1 MDDLG
6 VSPIW
11 GNLVLLYY
19 IYNYIYIYI
28 YKWLYIYK
36 YIYTCINMSP
46 IHGAYAVHRW
56 MFWLRKAGRKV
67 ALEVQPNCQGPMYSM
82 CIPSFRMLV
91 VPGTFSVSCLPGF
104 RNGLTSTPMLGCP
117 GEGVFWSWF
126 SSTKSGR
133 FSHENI
139 FNQDVFVRKEEN
151 WAWQLYV
158 ILGFY
163 NVILC
168 FGLYFSIHTKKK

>member
-1 MDDLG
+1 
-6 VSPIW
+6 
-11 GNLVLLYY
+11 
-19 IYNYIYIYI
+19 
-28 YKWLYIYK
+28 
-36 YIYTCINMSP
+36 MSP

-168 FGLYFSIHTKKK
+168 FGLYFSIHTKKSNLILKNGTNPCLDGIFTWVLATGPLMWWRGLFRENIQYMIT